1 MKICKCCLII
11 KEDVAFSKTRRACK
25 NCINT
30 AKRLDYLK
38 DPEKYSLR
46 SAKARKKNRAKILAQ
61 KAVYRAKYSEQIKL
75 NKALYRKNNKEKIAV
90 QDKIQ
95 RQKNIGKR
103 NAYSMKYHID
113 KLNKV
118 PKWLTQSDWIEINW
132 VYTLARELTI
142 TTGIQHTV
150 DHIIPLHGKSI
161 SGLHCPQNLQIV
173 TKSENSK
180 KGNKWPYYKD

>member
-61 KAVYRAKYSEQIKL
+61 KAVYKAKYSEQIKL
-75 NKALYRKNNKEKIAV
+75 NKALYR
-90 QDKIQ
+90 
-95 RQKNIGKR
+95 KNIGKR

-150 DHIIPLHGKSI
+150 DHIIPLRGKSI